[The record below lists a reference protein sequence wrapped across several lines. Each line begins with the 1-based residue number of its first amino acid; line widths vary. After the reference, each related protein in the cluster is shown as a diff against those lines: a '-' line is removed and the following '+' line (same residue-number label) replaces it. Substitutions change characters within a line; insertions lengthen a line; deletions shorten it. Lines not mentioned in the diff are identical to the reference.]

1 MAERILV
8 NGKFEVY
15 APAKKKPEIKKLPV
29 IKNVAAI
36 DKDDKKPTTIPGKV
50 VGTLPIE
57 ITGDETVKELKLLLK
72 DRNISFAKNAGKE
85 KCLELIAPF
94 LVALD
99 VEDDL

>member
-15 APAKKKPEIKKLPV
+15 TGGAAVKKTIKPEIKK
-29 IKNVAAI
+29 AI
-36 DKDDKKPTTIPGKV
+36 DSDDKKEESISEEKTVETSMVK
-50 VGTLPIE
+50 LS
-57 ITGDETVKELKLLLK
+57 GDETVKELKLMLK